1 MLPISAA
8 ATRAITDAAPGMV
21 RTIAPRE
28 GMGGAGGGNGIGGAS
43 PSGPSFGDTLKM
55 VVDRADGSQKAADA
69 QVEQFVAGESDN
81 VHEVMI
87 AMNQAELHFQ
97 LLTEV
102 RNKLLDGYQELM
114 RMQV

>member
-1 MLPISAA
+1 MTVAA
-8 ATRAITDAAPGMV
+8 IAARVQGPGAVRVQSQPSEGGRTPVTGPPFGETLAGAID
-21 RTIAPRE
+21 R
-28 GMGGAGGGNGIGGAS
+28 
-43 PSGPSFGDTLKM
+43 
-55 VVDRADGSQKAADA
+55 VDGTQKAADA
-69 QVEQFVAGESDN
+69 QIEAFIAGETEN

>member
-1 MLPISAA
+1 MTVSAIA
-8 ATRAITDAAPGMV
+8 AQALT
-21 RTIAPRE
+21 
-28 GMGGAGGGNGIGGAS
+28 GA
-43 PSGPSFGDTLKM
+43 PSGPIRVRTTPGEGGARPAGPAFGETMATALDR
-55 VVDRADGSQKAADA
+55 VDGAQKASDA
-69 QVEQFVAGESDN
+69 HVEAFVAGETEN
-81 VHEVMI
+81 THEVMI

>member
-1 MLPISAA
+1 MTVSAIA
-8 ATRAITDAAPGMV
+8 ARTQAAPV
-21 RTIAPRE
+21 RILPPATE
-28 GMGGAGGGNGIGGAS
+28 GGPGRAEGGAA
-43 PSGPSFGDTLKM
+43 FGSTLADALGR
-55 VVDRADGSQKAADA
+55 VDATQKAADA
-69 QVEQFVAGESDN
+69 QVGAFVAGETEN
-81 VHEVMI
+81 VHGVMI

>member
-1 MLPISAA
+1 MASVAAIAARVLPQTGG
-8 ATRAITDAAPGMV
+8 ATGPV
-21 RTIAPRE
+21 RIQSQPSE
-28 GMGGAGGGNGIGGAS
+28 IGGAGA
-43 PSGPSFGDTLKM
+43 PKGPAFSDTLREA
-55 VVDRADGSQKAADA
+55 VDRVDVSQKVADG
-69 QVEQFVAGESDN
+69 QVEAFVAGETEN

-87 AMNQAELHFQ
+87 ALNQAELHFQ

>member
-1 MLPISAA
+1 MTVSAIA
-8 ATRAITDAAPGMV
+8 ARLQPVPVGPVRPQSQPSEGGRPTTGPAFGETLAGAIDRVDAA
-21 RTIAPRE
+21 
-28 GMGGAGGGNGIGGAS
+28 
-43 PSGPSFGDTLKM
+43 
-55 VVDRADGSQKAADA
+55 QKTADA
-69 QVEQFVAGESDN
+69 QVEAFVAGETEN
-81 VHEVMI
+81 THEVMI

>member
-1 MLPISAA
+1 MTVAA
-8 ATRAITDAAPGMV
+8 IAARVQSGPPVRILGPPAEGATRPAGPAFHETLA
-21 RTIAPRE
+21 
-28 GMGGAGGGNGIGGAS
+28 GA
-43 PSGPSFGDTLKM
+43 
-55 VVDRADGSQKAADA
+55 VDRVDGTQKVADA
-69 QVEQFVAGESDN
+69 QVEAFLAGETEN

-87 AMNQAELHFQ
+87 ALNQAELHFQ

>member
-1 MLPISAA
+1 MTVSAIA
-8 ATRAITDAAPGMV
+8 AQALT
-21 RTIAPRE
+21 
-28 GMGGAGGGNGIGGAS
+28 GA
-43 PSGPSFGDTLKM
+43 PSGPIRVRTTPGEGGAVRQPAGPPFGETLSGALDR
-55 VVDRADGSQKAADA
+55 VDQAQKASDA
-69 QVEQFVAGESDN
+69 QVEAFIAGETEN
-81 VHEVMI
+81 THEVMI

>member
-1 MLPISAA
+1 MTVSAIA
-8 ATRAITDAAPGMV
+8 ARALQSPGGPV
-21 RTIAPRE
+21 RVQSQPSE
-28 GMGGAGGGNGIGGAS
+28 GAR
-43 PSGPSFGDTLKM
+43 PSTGPAFGDTLSGALDR
-55 VVDRADGSQKAADA
+55 VDAAQKTADA
-69 QVEQFVAGESDN
+69 QVEAFVAGETEN
-81 VHEVMI
+81 THEVMI

>member
-1 MLPISAA
+1 MTVSAIA
-8 ATRAITDAAPGMV
+8 ARALQAA
-21 RTIAPRE
+21 
-28 GMGGAGGGNGIGGAS
+28 
-43 PSGPSFGDTLKM
+43 PSGPVRIQSQPSEAGGMDRTTTGPAFGETLAGAIDR
-55 VVDRADGSQKAADA
+55 VDGTQKVADA
-69 QVEQFVAGESDN
+69 QIEAFVAGETEN

-87 AMNQAELHFQ
+87 ALNQAELHFQ